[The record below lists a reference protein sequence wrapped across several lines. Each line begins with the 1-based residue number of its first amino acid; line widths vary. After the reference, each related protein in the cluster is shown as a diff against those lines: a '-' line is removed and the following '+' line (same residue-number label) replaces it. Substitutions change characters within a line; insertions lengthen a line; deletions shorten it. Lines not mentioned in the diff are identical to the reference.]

1 MKEITRIITAQIT
14 EIARIEDVEDIPT
27 KERSAEKLREVLED
41 NFGGLDD
48 VVITVQD
55 FEMDVE

>member
-41 NFGGLDD
+41 SCSG
-48 VVITVQD
+48 
-55 FEMDVE
+55 